1 MVRVSA
7 FPLRAF
13 CQGAG
18 LFAGVDA
25 EFLVKV
31 SNVGLRGAVG
41 DDEAHHDESHG
52 EIGLGRAGGKAL
64 DECPSCQA
72 PQDCCDAGGRQ
83 HDGEHPNAVDVVAE
97 AHLGQGEEDEELEPD
112 IACVGEHGGGHAA
125 RVQPCQ
131 KQQASDHERQREAVE
146 QGGGEALEEEER
158 ADEGDKRDNDDAERP
173 EERRPIGEGEREIEN
188 EFVQRRQGYGQEGER
203 PRCRTVVGF
212 FLLVASGVPDF
223 QKQRRQKG
231 AKGEERQR

>member
-13 CQGAG
+13 YQGAG
-18 LFAGVDA
+18 LFAGADA

-97 AHLGQGEEDEELEPD
+97 AHLGQGR
-112 IACVGEHGGGHAA
+112 G
-125 RVQPCQ
+125 R
-131 KQQASDHERQREAVE
+131 
-146 QGGGEALEEEER
+146 
-158 ADEGDKRDNDDAERP
+158 
-173 EERRPIGEGEREIEN
+173 
-188 EFVQRRQGYGQEGER
+188 
-203 PRCRTVVGF
+203 
-212 FLLVASGVPDF
+212 
-223 QKQRRQKG
+223 
-231 AKGEERQR
+231 